1 MVTVILLILTAV
13 CAIGW
18 LCYWV
23 SFAALTMYMIG
34 KEYTLPSD
42 SEIRECM
49 KEVVLRLF
57 KLKH

>member
-1 MVTVILLILTAV
+1 MLSVIFAIIAIV

-23 SFAALTMYMIG
+23 SFAALYMYILA
-34 KEYTLPSD
+34 KEYTPPTEEELKVCIS
-42 SEIRECM
+42 
-49 KEVVLRLF
+49 EVVKRTL